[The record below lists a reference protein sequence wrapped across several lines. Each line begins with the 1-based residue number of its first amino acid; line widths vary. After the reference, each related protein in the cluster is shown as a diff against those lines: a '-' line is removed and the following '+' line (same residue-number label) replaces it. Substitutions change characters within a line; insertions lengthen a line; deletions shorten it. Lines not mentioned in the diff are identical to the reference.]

1 VGLPVSPGAEST
13 RRTEILTTADALFGS
28 KGLRTSLQDIADAA
42 GILAGSLYHHFESK
56 EAIFVELL
64 RNYHADLDRVGSAAQ
79 AQLDDLDPTL
89 IPERIVWLGTA
100 IANTAVRHRT
110 ALQMSFYEAPSEH
123 PDLVALVQHRPT
135 AVQEAMLQ
143 TLRAGKWSGYIRS
156 DVDLP
161 ILADRMCQSF
171 LHIGLDVIRNK
182 AKAEQVATVLCR
194 IMLDGV
200 SPKPYGDEDL
210 DASNAFAAADAVV
223 NSWADGS
230 ASGPDDKSAL
240 VREVARKEFG
250 RKGYELTTIRDIAA
264 AAGLGTGTVYRVI
277 GSKEELLVSIMESFG
292 MTVADGWIKVL
303 QSDSTASEKL
313 DALCWIDVN
322 ALERFHDEFRIQLAW
337 MRNSPP
343 DTPDVAYQFTT
354 RMRQLK
360 TLLTDGTRS
369 GDISVDGPSKEMLS
383 RCVLDTLWI
392 PENIARTIGNRKS
405 LLLARDTVVRGV
417 TAP

>member
-1 VGLPVSPGAEST
+1 VGLPDSPGAEST
-13 RRTEILTTADALFGS
+13 RRTEILTTAEALFATH
-28 KGLRTSLQDIADAA
+28 GLRTSLQDIADAA

-56 EAIFVELL
+56 ESIFVELL

-79 AQLDDLDPTL
+79 AQLDDLDAAS
-89 IPERIVWLGTA
+89 IAERISTLGAA

-123 PDLVALVQHRPT
+123 PDLVALVRHRPT
-135 AVQEAMLQ
+135 AVQDAMLQ

-156 DVDLP
+156 DIDLP
-161 ILADRMCQSF
+161 MLADRMCQSF
-171 LHIGLDVIRNK
+171 LHIGLDVIRNR
-182 AKAEQVATVLCR
+182 AKADQVAAVLSR
-194 IMLDGV
+194 IMLDGL

-210 DASNAFAAADAVV
+210 DSSNAFAAADDVIT
-223 NSWADGS
+223 SWADGTTDD
-230 ASGPDDKSAL
+230 PQDKSAL
-240 VREVARKEFG
+240 VRGVARKEFG
-250 RKGYELTTIRDIAA
+250 RKGYELTTIRDIAS

-292 MTVADGWIKVL
+292 MTVAAGWTKVL

-343 DTPDVAYQFTT
+343 NTANVAWQFTT

-360 TLLTDGTRS
+360 ALLTDGMRT
-369 GDISVDGPSKEMLS
+369 GDIRVDGSSKELLS

-392 PENIARTIGNRKS
+392 PENIARALGNRKA
-405 LLLARDTVVRGV
+405 LLLARDTVVRGI
-417 TAP
+417 TEA